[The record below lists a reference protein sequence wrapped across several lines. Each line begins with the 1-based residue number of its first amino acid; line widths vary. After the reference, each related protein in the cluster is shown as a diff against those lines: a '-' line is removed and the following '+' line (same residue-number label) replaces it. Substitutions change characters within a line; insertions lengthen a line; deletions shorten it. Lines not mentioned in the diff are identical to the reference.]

1 MAVVLPGVDHEFL
14 MVFGCNLFA
23 PAFRAD
29 QQLGLLVF
37 LLELLLHLEQPR

>member
-1 MAVVLPGVDHEFL
+1 MAVVLPSINHEL
-14 MVFGCNLFA
+14 LVVFGRNLFA
-23 PAFRAD
+23 PALRTD